1 MPIDLDCPKCGRV
14 LRVADQYAG
23 RRGKCPACGGSVQ
36 IPEDNPVLEVL
47 PEDRRTYDNVIIPP
61 PAPSPEPKAPPE
73 QLAKRRAVGEASAA
87 AAKEPD
93 GYRDPRLVRL
103 DKLKEEEDAKNAPPW
118 WNREFINLFGL
129 AITPVWLLLIPLLL
143 GGFGWWWAAGP
154 GKPAKIN
161 AVSPVFVL
169 DVLATGETQKPF
181 GSAGAGNMTWGSAAA
196 GGSSGA
202 VTQYTGPTGGPESK
216 VFSVGGGDGLIVT
229 QADPGGDFVMVEV
242 ALKQGIINNLGQTSG
257 YDSVIKA
264 GEFELR
270 RLGEPIGSGET
281 GRLVTADFDQ
291 PIDIDLAGAQTS
303 APRTL
308 LPPSPKPDRLEEK
321 KIPGV
326 VNGEAEY
333 ALGITQGTLSYT
345 ASRSVQGYPAMP
357 GLSATGKLVT
367 THPDRDGPQ
376 VTADYQGGNL
386 NVSWN
391 RDAKAHWIENKLV
404 EPTLGSP
411 FDRYTFSLLFPRP
424 DDPGDYA
431 LSFAGRD
438 VATVKL
444 ARAPQPSAPAPNPI
458 ASRRQGGPQAAS
470 KNSGSALAYFDV
482 LRDAKSQAQ
491 GIVSANNMRQIGF
504 GLQMYMDANRGA
516 FPDNLLE
523 LRSVLPQLDQL
534 MVNPRTGDRPGFIY
548 EKPPP
553 GSPPTNTPVLYESLG
568 GQKDPAGAILY
579 GDGSI
584 R

>member
-1 MPIDLDCPKCGRV
+1 MPIDLDCPNCGRV
-14 LRVADQYAG
+14 LRVADKYAG
-23 RRGKCPACGGSVQ
+23 RRGKCPACGESLQ
-36 IPEDNPVLEVL
+36 IPEDNPVLEIL

-61 PAPSPEPKAPPE
+61 PPPRVSPEELAARKA
-73 QLAKRRAVGEASAA
+73 LGEKFAA
-87 AAKEPD
+87 DKQAPVT
-93 GYRDPRLVRL
+93 YRDPRLVRL
-103 DKLKEEEDAKNAPPW
+103 DKLKEQEDAKNAPPW
-118 WNREFINLFGL
+118 WNREFLNVFGL
-129 AITPVWLLLIPLLL
+129 ALTPVWLLLIPIALA
-143 GGFGWWWAAGP
+143 GAGWWWATGP
-154 GKPAKIN
+154 GKPALVQS
-161 AVSPVFVL
+161 VSPVFVVE
-169 DVLATGETQKPF
+169 VLATGETQKPF
-181 GSAGAGNMTWGSAAA
+181 GSAGAGNLTWGSASAT
-196 GGSSGA
+196 GGTGA
-202 VTQYTGPTGGPESK
+202 VTQYTSPTGGPESK
-216 VFSVGGGDGLIVT
+216 VFSVGGNDGLIVT

-270 RLGEPIGSGET
+270 RLGEPHGSGEKS
-281 GRLVTADFDQ
+281 RLVTAHFDQ

-303 APRTL
+303 NPGAL
-308 LPPSPKPDRLEEK
+308 LPPDPAPDRRDDT

-326 VNGEAEY
+326 LNGEAEY
-333 ALGITQGTLSYT
+333 ALGITQGEISYT
-345 ASRSVQGYPAMP
+345 ASLGVQGYPPMP
-357 GLSATGKLVT
+357 GLTATGKLVT

-376 VTADYQGGNL
+376 VTADYRGGSL

-391 RDAKAHWIENKLV
+391 RDARAHWV
-404 EPTLGSP
+404 EPKIVEATLTSP

-424 DDPGDYA
+424 DDPGTYA

-458 ASRRQGGPQAAS
+458 ASRRPGGPQAAS
-470 KNSGSALAYFDV
+470 KNANSPLAYFDV

-491 GIVSANNMRQIGF
+491 GVVSANNMRQIGL

-516 FPDNLLE
+516 FPESLMQ
-523 LRSVLPQLDQL
+523 LRGFMPQLDQL

-548 EKPPP
+548 EKPAPGAPP
-553 GSPPTNTPVLYESLG
+553 GSTPVLYESLG
-568 GQKDPAGAILY
+568 GQKDPEGAILY